1 MCTKWTAPNE
11 PVYTFLQWMWIF
23 LTANVLWTFSYASAC
38 IESPHRDVLV
48 TLYGRIDVLWRLS
61 KYFFEY
67 PYAKSHW
74 RMEDPTLFAVMS
86 VKRAMLPQTLRHHQ
100 AKNIYR
106 NIYQDTT
113 KHFNGG
119 IFSMIFQ
126 WQGSV
131 FKLVWRELL
140 VYFMIYATI
149 SFIYRCVLV
158 NLDDQRWGL
167 IPHVWYI

>member
-1 MCTKWTAPNE
+1 M
-11 PVYTFLQWMWIF
+11 
-23 LTANVLWTFSYASAC
+23 
-38 IESPHRDVLV
+38 D
-48 TLYGRIDVLWRLS
+48 
-61 KYFFEY
+61 
-67 PYAKSHW
+67 
-74 RMEDPTLFAVMS
+74 DPTLFAVMS

-140 VYFMIYATI
+140 VYFMIYAAI

-158 NLDDQRWGL
+158 NLDDQR
-167 IPHVWYI
+167 

>member
-1 MCTKWTAPNE
+1 MDSPQRTCIHIFAMDVDLFDRKRTMNLFLCISLHWKSSSRRISDTLWSNRCTM
-11 PVYTFLQWMWIF
+11 TFVKI
-23 LTANVLWTFSYASAC
+23 
-38 IESPHRDVLV
+38 
-48 TLYGRIDVLWRLS
+48 
-61 KYFFEY
+61 FFEY
-67 PYAKSHW
+67 PNAKTHW
-74 RMEDPTLFAVMS
+74 RMEDPNLFAVMS

-140 VYFMIYATI
+140 VYFMIYAAI

-158 NLDDQRWGL
+158 SLDDQRWGL
-167 IPHVWYI
+167 NPHRWYI